1 MSHNWGHHRNRL
13 RKGKRGT
20 TSFYVYG
27 SRATYRPIH
36 NKHRRTTPEWG
47 ALHRAWVGFVIAK
60 SQDDLE
66 KMRKYAVV
74 IRKFQRRLNIAISDF
89 LDIGVYGFE
98 EDFENKE
105 EDDDSK
111 LAVDDQWNRGM
122 IRDGKEDEDEDEDKE
137 DEDDDIYYR
146 NLYRR

>member
-111 LAVDDQWNRGM
+111 LAVYDSWSNERTEDAR
-122 IRDGKEDEDEDEDKE
+122 EDEYE
-137 DEDDDIYYR
+137 DEDDGIYCR
-146 NLYRR
+146 SHYRRMYET

>member
-1 MSHNWGHHRNRL
+1 MNTPYG
-13 RKGKRGT
+13 
-20 TSFYVYG
+20 YG
-27 SRATYRPIH
+27 SRATYRPVYS
-36 NKHRRTTPEWG
+36 KHRRTTPEWG
-47 ALHRAWVGFVIAK
+47 ALHKAWVGYVIAK

-89 LDIGVYGFE
+89 LDIGIYGFE

-111 LAVDDQWNRGM
+111 LWVYDSRTGEK
-122 IRDGKEDEDEDEDKE
+122 IRDTEQHEDEDEDYDR
-137 DEDDDIYYR
+137 YYR
-146 NLYRR
+146 SL